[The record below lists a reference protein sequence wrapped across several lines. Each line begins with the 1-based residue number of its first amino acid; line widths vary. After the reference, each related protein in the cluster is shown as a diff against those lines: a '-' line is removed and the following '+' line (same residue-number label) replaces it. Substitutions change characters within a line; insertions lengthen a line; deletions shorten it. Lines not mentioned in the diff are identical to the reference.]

1 MEQKFTPPASGATRL
16 SEDVWALICTHAA
29 KNGNSST
36 REAIEQLVRRTLG
49 SAQVV
54 QLGGIEAEPTAT
66 MPPTPPLNNPSPE
79 QPQTAAA
86 ALDAVLLN

>member
-1 MEQKFTPPASGATRL
+1 MELKFTPPASGATRL

-49 SAQVV
+49 SAQAV
-54 QLGGIEAEPTAT
+54 QMSCIEAGITAT
-66 MPPTPPLNNPSPE
+66 TPPDPPIE
-79 QPQTAAA
+79 QQPQNAAA
-86 ALDAVLLN
+86 ALDAILLN

>member
-1 MEQKFTPPASGATRL
+1 MELKFTPPASGSTRL
-16 SEDVWALICTHAA
+16 SADVWRLICHHAM

-49 SAQVV
+49 NAQAVP
-54 QLGGIEAEPTAT
+54 LECLEASPPAPAQAPT
-66 MPPTPPLNNPSPE
+66 

>member
-1 MEQKFTPPASGATRL
+1 MEQQKFKPPASGATRL

-54 QLGGIEAEPTAT
+54 QLGCIESELTAT
-66 MPPTPPLNNPSPE
+66 APPDPPIDQ
-79 QPQTAAA
+79 QPQNAAA
-86 ALDAVLLN
+86 ALDAILLS